1 MQLVAQAS
9 SLCLDRQD
17 AGATPDHQSEYSSG
31 LARAVGGAGVWREIG
46 GVGRSNAGGPRPL
59 PNGAE
64 RGYAASAMNTQN
76 ANLTFT
82 ERAFQDG
89 HLRLDVSGKTE
100 RIVYVAVNHTEK
112 WSDPEEKV
120 RAEFYGELI
129 YKYGYAGACIGVEVT
144 VPDRVPRDAADL
156 IVFKDEERKAPFA
169 VIECK
174 RADISDAEFNQAV
187 EQAWGN
193 GNAYKFR
200 AAYVGVVAGA
210 TRRFLDC
217 SDKFRALERDKNV
230 VADLPAGYG
239 KPPDYKFR
247 KGVSRDWQDI
257 RPVSKGEL
265 IAAIKKCHQTL
276 WGGGRLSPPA
286 AFGEFCKII
295 FVKVRDEKAA
305 RKIGEPYQFQIRT
318 DEQAHSLAARIKA
331 LYAVEQL
338 KEPDVFK
345 EDIKIDDGT
354 LKMCVQHLESIN
366 FSKTDLDTKGVAF
379 EQFLDGFF
387 KGDFGQYFTPREIIQ
402 FCVEMLRPTA
412 DDFLL
417 DPACGSGGFLLYA
430 MDYVRHTAQT
440 LFEDD
445 DVAQFRHWHEFAK
458 EKLYGV
464 EINDE
469 ISRVAKMNMILHDDG
484 HTNIIGF
491 DALDRFERLKD
502 QKKRLQHGKFDL
514 ILTNPPFGAVVK
526 ESEKGKAYMEGW
538 ELLKYLGKGEQAEG
552 SAGEMASD
560 FKAGKKSL
568 KARTS
573 IKTEILFCERVWQFL
588 KPGTGRAAIVLPD
601 GILTNSSL
609 QGVRDWLLQRFQ
621 LLAVVS
627 LPQEAFQH
635 AGAGVK
641 ASVVFVRK
649 RGEDEQPDDD
659 EAIFMAAPANIGY
672 DATGRKAARVSVKSE
687 NGRKKVEVHSTDLFD
702 VEVTFEKAAKA
713 GTGEEEWQ
721 EKTRRVV
728 EKTGVLGQY
737 RAFEKK
743 PEPFFV

>member
-1 MQLVAQAS
+1 MAKP
-9 SLCLDRQD
+9 
-17 AGATPDHQSEYSSG
+17 GQSQ
-31 LARAVGGAGVWREIG
+31 
-46 GVGRSNAGGPRPL
+46 PL
-59 PNGAE
+59 IEKALSE
-64 RGYAASAMNTQN
+64 
-76 ANLTFT
+76 
-82 ERAFQDG
+82 G
-89 HLRLDVSGKTE
+89 HLRLDTSGKTE
-100 RIVYVAVNHTEK
+100 RIVYVAVNHFEK

-120 RAEFYGELI
+120 RAEFYAELI
-129 YKYGYAGACIGVEVT
+129 YKYDYAPQRIGVEVT
-144 VPDRVPRDAADL
+144 VPDRSPSDFADL
-156 IVFKDEERKAPFA
+156 VVFHDDERKRPFA
-169 VIECK
+169 VVECK
-174 RADISDAEFNQAV
+174 KDGISDAEFNQAV

-193 GNAYKFR
+193 GNAHKFR
-200 AAYVGVVAGA
+200 AAYVGVVAGG
-210 TRRFLDC
+210 TRKFLDAD
-217 SDKFRALERDKNV
+217 DKYGALERDKNV

-239 KPPDYKFR
+239 KPPEYKYR
-247 KGVSRDWQDI
+247 KGVSKDWQDI

-295 FVKVRDEKAA
+295 FVKVRDEKRP
-305 RKIGEPYQFQIRT
+305 RKKGEPYQFQIKT
-318 DEQAHSLAARIKA
+318 DEKAHALAARIKA
-331 LYAVEQL
+331 MYAVEQL
-338 KEPDVFK
+338 KEPDVFA
-345 EDIKIDDGT
+345 EDMKIDAGT
-354 LKMCVQHLESIN
+354 LKMVVSHLESID
-366 FSKTDLDTKGVAF
+366 FSRTDLDTKGVAF
-379 EQFLDGFF
+379 EQFMDDFF

-402 FCVEMLRPTA
+402 FAVEMLRPDR
-412 DDFLL
+412 DDKIL

-430 MDYVRHTAQT
+430 MDYVRREA
-440 LFEDD
+440 D
-445 DVAQFRHWHEFAK
+445 
-458 EKLYGV
+458 KLYPNHETDPDERESHRDFWHTFAQDRLYGI

-484 HTNIIGF
+484 HTNVISF
-491 DALDRFERLKD
+491 DALERFEGLRSR
-502 QKKRLQHGKFDL
+502 KKRLQPGGFDL
-514 ILTNPPFGAVVK
+514 VLTNPPFGAVVK

-538 ELLKYLGKGEQAEG
+538 ELLRYVGKPGTGG
-552 SAGEMASD
+552 SDDDPERSD
-560 FKAGKKSL
+560 ARAGKKAL
-568 KARTS
+568 KSRTS

-649 RGEDEQPDDD
+649 RAEDEQPDDD

-672 DATGRKAARVSVKSE
+672 DATGRKTARVSVKSE
-687 NGRKKVEVHSTDLFD
+687 NGRKKVEVHATDLFD

-728 EKTGVLGQY
+728 AGTGVLGQY